1 MATWVNT
8 LIFRGSAVGD
18 YTLGVK
24 SEPQRLSDPSIRA
37 PLWRTAVRINDEYPA
52 YYWRHTFKVYV
63 EKASREAFAVDWYQM
78 VETLVS
84 SIGTLTL
91 AANEITEVS
100 TATGTLTTTPYL
112 INYGTCA
119 YQEQGLVKP
128 GELILFRAGITE
140 LVFVGNLCPRP
151 VE

>member
-1 MATWVNT
+1 
-8 LIFRGSAVGD
+8 
-18 YTLGVK
+18 
-24 SEPQRLSDPSIRA
+24 
-37 PLWRTAVRINDEYPA
+37 LWRTAVRINDEYPA
-52 YYWRHTFKVYV
+52 FYWRHTFKVYA

-91 AANEITEVS
+91 AANDIVTEVS
-100 TATGTLTTTPYL
+100 TAGTLTTTPYL
-112 INYGTCA
+112 INFGTCA

-140 LVFVGNLCPRP
+140 LVFVGNLCPRL
-151 VE
+151 VEEVEE